1 MDTPGVFIMSSRA
14 GEAIARAL
22 GNLLLQNGIQGVE
35 VTRARE
41 GSADDS
47 AFHTPRRMAL
57 RHDFGIRVIVPAD
70 LGASAARDG
79 VVYDLGVMSGA
90 VGVGRGMAL
99 LVALDGVEPDLG
111 GLAGLVTDRI
121 PIAAKGDLESQL
133 DSYARLLARRI
144 PELDTGA
151 GLVMR
156 PSTGLAI
163 AYLKNF
169 VTPVLDLVRSRR
181 AALVR
186 GAAGGGQA
194 FDVPPSRL
202 VVCLPGGAE
211 PFAVEAWVALAR
223 RLGLEQAQLVPQ
235 GDGGPS
241 RPFAVWVDK
250 AGVLYDAPT
259 TLATAAEI
267 VRRMTAN
274 ASEDERAQA
283 RGVAMHNFGRT
294 LRLLLQ
300 EPEHAWMQGRLE
312 LARWYDLEQRTSP

>member
-22 GNLLLQNGIQGVE
+22 GELLSKNGIRDVE

-41 GSADDS
+41 GGADDS

-57 RHDFGIRVIVPAD
+57 RHDFGIRIILPAD
-70 LGASAARDG
+70 LGTSASRDG

-90 VGVGRGMAL
+90 LGVGRGMAL
-99 LVALDGVEPDLG
+99 FVALDGVDPDLG
-111 GLAGLVTDRI
+111 GLAGLVTDRV
-121 PIAAKGDLESQL
+121 ALATKGDIEAQL
-133 DSYARLLARRI
+133 DSYGRLLARRI
-144 PELDTGA
+144 LELDTEA

-169 VTPVLDLVRSRR
+169 VTPVLELVRARR
-181 AALVR
+181 AALVPCV
-186 GAAGGGQA
+186 AGGQA
-194 FDVPPSRL
+194 LDVQPSRL
-202 VVCLPGGAE
+202 VVCLPGGTE
-211 PFAVEAWVALAR
+211 PFTVEAWAALAR
-223 RLGLEQAQLVPQ
+223 RLGLEQAQLVVP
-235 GDGGPS
+235 GDAGSS
-241 RPFAVWVDK
+241 RPFGVWADK

-274 ASEDERAQA
+274 ASEEQRAQA
-283 RGVAMHNFGRT
+283 RAVAMHNFGRT

-300 EPEHAWMQGRLE
+300 ESEHAWMQGRLE
-312 LARWYDLEQRTSP
+312 LVRWADLEQRAAP

>member
-22 GNLLLQNGIQGVE
+22 AELLSKNGIRDVE

-41 GSADDS
+41 GGADDG

-57 RHDFGIRVIVPAD
+57 RHDFGIRVILPAD
-70 LGASAARDG
+70 LGAAAARDS

-99 LVALDGVEPDLG
+99 LVALDGVDPDLG

-121 PIAAKGDLESQL
+121 ALVTKGDPAAQL

-144 PELDTGA
+144 VELDTGA

-169 VTPVLDLVRSRR
+169 ATPVLELVRSRR
-181 AALVR
+181 AALVS
-186 GAAGGGQA
+186 GASGGGPA
-194 FDVPPSRL
+194 LDVVPSRL

-211 PFAVEAWVALAR
+211 PFTVEAWVALAR
-223 RLGLEQAQLVPQ
+223 QLGLEPAQLVPQ
-235 GDGGPS
+235 GDAGPS
-241 RPFAVWVDK
+241 RPFGVWMDK

-259 TLATAAEI
+259 TLATAGEI
-267 VRRMTAN
+267 VRRMTAH
-274 ASEDERAQA
+274 ASEEERAQA
-283 RGVAMHNFGRT
+283 RAVAMHNFGRT
-294 LRLLLQ
+294 LRLLLR
-300 EPEHAWMQGRLE
+300 EPEHTWMQGRLE
-312 LARWYDLEQRTSP
+312 FARWADLEQRAAP